1 MLRVLVILLCVCFDL
16 AQAQNISDK
25 SYSEFEQD
33 IVATNGIL
41 VVNYWATWCKPCIEE
56 LPHFEKLNSEM
67 KSDRFQV
74 YLVNLD
80 FNSKFKESAIE
91 FIKRKNIQSTVF
103 HINDTDPNNWIDKAD
118 NSWSGAIPATMIYRD
133 GKKVFFKEGEMTYD
147 ELKSIVT
154 NNIK

>member
-1 MLRVLVILLCVCFDL
+1 MCFDL
-16 AQAQNISDK
+16 ALAQNISDK

-33 IVATNGIL
+33 IVTTKGIL

-67 KSDRFQV
+67 KSDRFHV

-80 FNSKFKESAIE
+80 FNSKFKESATE